1 MDLKLVLNAAATDL
15 FTKHCRGLAIKHIV
29 TVGKQTVNNEEKLK
43 EGLNLMP
50 DIRPAPI
57 RSENKEL
64 LHSKPCDVK
73 CFTRS

>member
-1 MDLKLVLNAAATDL
+1 MDLKLVLNTAATDL

-29 TVGKQTVNNEEKLK
+29 TVGKQTVNKKLK

-50 DIRPAPI
+50 EIQPAPI
-57 RSENKEL
+57 RSENRQL
-64 LHSKPCDVK
+64 LHSKRCDVK